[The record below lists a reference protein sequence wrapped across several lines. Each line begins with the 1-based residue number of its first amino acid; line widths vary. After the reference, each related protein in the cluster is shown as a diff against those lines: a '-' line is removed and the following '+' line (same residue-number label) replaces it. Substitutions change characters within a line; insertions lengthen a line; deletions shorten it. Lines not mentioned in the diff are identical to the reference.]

1 MLAVN
6 VQMLACMNSE
16 LHWNS
21 DGKLVVS
28 FIFLRI
34 AGYDVFLVL
43 SDSIKGLW
51 KAIMVNLSI
60 FLYYLFWWFIQ
71 VVVLNNM
78 NGEGVM
84 ELIVQVG
91 SDAIVIALYFTH
103 HVLVIKYWSS
113 PERVPWKVVP
123 LKHPWR
129 VKHIIINR
137 TWCMNS
143 LLFTIPSYLVL
154 TPSHGKGWWVI
165 WGNSVFCHSGTLSSP
180 GALVLSIFLLNLLL
194 VLPHVT
200 TAAAMCSHHWPP
212 QLFPLPLGHL
222 ACGSLSTFTEHKLC
236 RRQQRLAS
244 RSPVAPKIGEIHTYC
259 FKKGGE
265 GTGGLFTGG
274 NRQFSWGQ
282 VTRMSVISCWSLQQW

>member
-154 TPSHGKGWWVI
+154 TLSLGKRWRVI
-165 WGNSVFCHSGTLSSP
+165 RGNSVLSQWHTFLSWCPCSFNFPSKPSLGFTSCHHSRSYVFSSLATSAVSFAT
-180 GALVLSIFLLNLLL
+180 GALGMWIPLYLHRAQVVQKTAETCISQPCGTKDRWDSYILL
-194 VLPHVT
+194 
-200 TAAAMCSHHWPP
+200 
-212 QLFPLPLGHL
+212 
-222 ACGSLSTFTEHKLC
+222 
-236 RRQQRLAS
+236 
-244 RSPVAPKIGEIHTYC
+244 
-259 FKKGGE
+259 
-265 GTGGLFTGG
+265 
-274 NRQFSWGQ
+274 
-282 VTRMSVISCWSLQQW
+282 